1 MPAPSRIA
9 GLRKSSVGENIGAGF
24 RSLAEMLK
32 QWKDPAGYLGGQSEV
47 VLPEILGDG
56 DHGLELNV
64 IPGHREAMNPESPDD
79 ARDSG
84 FALRARE

>member
-1 MPAPSRIA
+1 VGRLGRPPRESADGRRAPR
-9 GLRKSSVGENIGAGF
+9 RH
-24 RSLAEMLK
+24 R
-32 QWKDPAGYLGGQSEV
+32 LGGQSEV

-84 FALRARE
+84 FALRAQE